1 MCVLYFS
8 TDAYIG
14 PGSGVQVPLLELK
27 QLEHEV
33 DQRAKYHSPVV
44 FVYKSLRNAVF
55 LMLLGTPKVWNT
67 VEFGCQKGQMCR
79 SLKCSLSKLTTS
91 V

>member
-1 MCVLYFS
+1 VCILYFS

-14 PGSGVQVPLLELK
+14 PGSGVQVPLPGLK
-27 QLEHEV
+27 RPEHEV
-33 DQRAKYHSPVV
+33 DQKAKYHSPVV
-44 FVYKSLRNAVF
+44 FVYKFLRNAVL

-67 VEFGCQKGQMCR
+67 VEFGCQKGQMFR
-79 SLKCSLSKLTTS
+79 SLNCRVSKLTTT